1 MRWRLPFMRLTL
13 AMTLSG
19 VIAACGAPAPDVRTE
34 VPEATP
40 PLTLA
45 NEDPPIRGTRRK
57 QSDRFSNIELQTQF
71 GERVAFYDDLIR
83 DKAVIVNF
91 FYTTCAKICPGTA
104 AQLAKMNDA
113 LGRWIGDEIT
123 MLSIS
128 IDPEVD
134 DPARLKEY
142 WEIFGSKPGW
152 LMLTGDEDEINRV
165 RRQMGVYDLDPVIDA
180 DKTEHAGIL
189 TFGNDRT
196 DRWAAL
202 PAFMHRERMIETIL
216 HTTRDSE
223 WHRSSRR
230 PKEVGLRPP
239 DRFYGRGEVREIF
252 MARNEVLIKH
262 EAIPGL
268 MMAMTMVFPVAES
281 NLLEGFEE
289 GDSIDFEIERVGEEH
304 QIVSVSILSP
314 SEANE
319 PDAGMTDGERQ
330 RVL

>member
-1 MRWRLPFMRLTL
+1 MRLTL
-13 AMTLSG
+13 AMILLG
-19 VIAACGAPAPDVRTE
+19 AIAACE
-34 VPEATP
+34 VPTPDEPAEVSEATP
-40 PLTLA
+40 EFTHA
-45 NEDPPIRGTRRK
+45 REDSPIRGTRRK

-71 GERVAFYDDLIR
+71 GERVVFYDDLIR

-91 FYTTCAKICPGTA
+91 FYTTCAKICPGTT
-104 AQLAKMNDA
+104 AQLAKVNDA
-113 LGRWIGDEIT
+113 LGSWMGDEIA

-128 IDPEVD
+128 IDPGVD
-134 DPARLKEY
+134 NPARLKEY

-165 RRQMGVYDLDPVIDA
+165 RRQMGVYDLDPVVDA
-180 DKTEHAGIL
+180 DKAEHAGIL

-202 PAFMHRERMIETIL
+202 PAFMHRERMIETIM

-230 PKEVGLRPP
+230 RKEVELRRP

-252 MARNEVLIKH
+252 RERNELRIKH
-262 EAIPGL
+262 EAIPGF
-268 MMAMTMVFPVAES
+268 MMAMTMLFPVAES
-281 NLLEGFEE
+281 KLLQEFEE
-289 GDSIDFEIERVGEEH
+289 GDSIDFEIEVVGEEH
-304 QIVSVSILSP
+304 RIVSVSILSP
-314 SEANE
+314 IAADESGAGVAN
-319 PDAGMTDGERQ
+319 GERQ